1 MVSFTKDETAKNKTL
16 TTEYDSGFE
25 NLASAGPK
33 FKIHKLY
40 IELYH
45 VMQLH
50 VVIPIEHTLKG
61 EDYYSR
67 YWFTLKIRGFSV

>member
-1 MVSFTKDETAKNKTL
+1 MVSFTKDESDCQKQKADNTIW
-16 TTEYDSGFE
+16 GFE
-25 NLASAGPK
+25 SLASAGPK